1 MREILRRLGGAT
13 PATVRVMVMI
23 ALSLA
28 MMLIDNRTQQFEK
41 LRNILQTVVYPVM
54 FISTIPREMIR
65 GVTGT
70 METSS
75 NLQTENE
82 SLRQENLLLHSRLE
96 KLHSLEAD
104 NRRLKR
110 LLGQSEQIAEH
121 VLLAELVEVS
131 LEPYTQQISLN
142 KGSSDDVYVGQPVI
156 NGDGVIG
163 QVVHTSQFQSTVTLL
178 TDPGSAIPVMVM
190 RNGLR
195 GVLFGTGVR
204 NKLAMP
210 YMTADADIRVGD
222 LLISSGMGGR
232 FPTGYPVATVTEVI
246 QQPSDE
252 FLTINTLPVTQ
263 LDHGREVLLIWPE
276 TTKSRAFWIS
286 RRSSPMNSVPIL
298 VSFLVAMMLTSLPLP
313 ESCHHLS
320 TRLADTGADLLVY
333 GNTRTDRN
341 IHWLVA
347 GAFAGRYVWQPAG
360 AKCHGIFHH
369 CLPGKYPAFTCA
381 DVPLWQQSVMVFLL
395 VILHLAI
402 SAWIR
407 GIAGQFF
414 VTWTYWMPALTSALV
429 WPFIFIVLR
438 DIRRQISSK

>member
-1 MREILRRLGGAT
+1 MRELLRRLGSAT
-13 PATVRVMVMI
+13 PATVRVMVLV

-28 MMLIDNRTQQFEK
+28 MMLIDHRTQQFEK
-41 LRNILQTVVYPVM
+41 FRNILQTVVYPVM
-54 FISTIPREMIR
+54 FISTIPREVIR
-65 GVTGT
+65 GVTGS
-70 METSS
+70 MEISS
-75 NLQTENE
+75 NLQTDND

-131 LEPYTQQISLN
+131 LEPYTQKISLN

-210 YMTADADIRVGD
+210 YLTADADIRVGD

-232 FPTGYPVATVTEVI
+232 FPTGYPVATVTEVR
-246 QQPSDE
+246 QDPSDE

-276 TTKSRAFWIS
+276 STKDQA
-286 RRSSPMNSVPIL
+286 VPEL
-298 VSFLVAMMLTSLPLP
+298 ENLTD
-313 ESCHHLS
+313 E
-320 TRLADTGADLLVY
+320 
-333 GNTRTDRN
+333 
-341 IHWLVA
+341 
-347 GAFAGRYVWQPAG
+347 
-360 AKCHGIFHH
+360 
-369 CLPGKYPAFTCA
+369 
-381 DVPLWQQSVMVFLL
+381 
-395 VILHLAI
+395 
-402 SAWIR
+402 
-407 GIAGQFF
+407 
-414 VTWTYWMPALTSALV
+414 
-429 WPFIFIVLR
+429 
-438 DIRRQISSK
+438 

>member
-13 PATVRVMVMI
+13 PATVRVIVMI
-23 ALSLA
+23 ALSVAL
-28 MMLIDNRTQQFEK
+28 MLIDNRTQQFEK
-41 LRNILQTVVYPVM
+41 LRNVLQTVIYPVM
-54 FISTIPREMIR
+54 FISTLPREMIR
-65 GVTGT
+65 AVTGT
-70 METSS
+70 MEASS
-75 NLQTENE
+75 TLQSENE

-110 LLGQSEQIAEH
+110 LLGQSEQIAEN

-204 NKLAMP
+204 NKLALP
-210 YMTADADIRVGD
+210 YMTADADIRIGD

-232 FPTGYPVATVTEVI
+232 FPTGYPVATVTEVL

-276 TTKSRAFWIS
+276 TIKEQR
-286 RRSSPMNSVPIL
+286 VL
-298 VSFLVAMMLTSLPLP
+298 DQQEVV
-313 ESCHHLS
+313 
-320 TRLADTGADLLVY
+320 
-333 GNTRTDRN
+333 TDE
-341 IHWLVA
+341 
-347 GAFAGRYVWQPAG
+347 
-360 AKCHGIFHH
+360 
-369 CLPGKYPAFTCA
+369 
-381 DVPLWQQSVMVFLL
+381 
-395 VILHLAI
+395 
-402 SAWIR
+402 
-407 GIAGQFF
+407 
-414 VTWTYWMPALTSALV
+414 
-429 WPFIFIVLR
+429 
-438 DIRRQISSK
+438 

>member
-1 MREILRRLGGAT
+1 MRELLRRLGGAT
-13 PATVRVMVMI
+13 PATVRVMVLV
-23 ALSLA
+23 ALSVAL
-28 MMLIDNRTQQFEK
+28 MLVDHRTQQLER
-41 LRNILQTVVYPVM
+41 LRNILLTAVYPIM
-54 FISTIPREMIR
+54 FISTIPQEVIR
-65 GVTGT
+65 GITGS
-70 METSS
+70 METSD
-75 NLQTENE
+75 NLQTDNE
-82 SLRQENLLLHSRLE
+82 SLRQENLLLRSRLE

-131 LEPYTQQISLN
+131 LEPYTQKISLN

-210 YMTADADIRVGD
+210 YLTADADIRIGD

-232 FPTGYPVATVTEVI
+232 FPTGYPVATVTEVR
-246 QQPSDE
+246 QEQSDE

-276 TTKSRAFWIS
+276 TTK
-286 RRSSPMNSVPIL
+286 NQ
-298 VSFLVAMMLTSLPLP
+298 
-313 ESCHHLS
+313 
-320 TRLADTGADLLVY
+320 
-333 GNTRTDRN
+333 
-341 IHWLVA
+341 
-347 GAFAGRYVWQPAG
+347 RY
-360 AKCHGIFHH
+360 
-369 CLPGKYPAFTCA
+369 PG
-381 DVPLWQQSVMVFLL
+381 QQEL
-395 VILHLAI
+395 I
-402 SAWIR
+402 
-407 GIAGQFF
+407 
-414 VTWTYWMPALTSALV
+414 
-429 WPFIFIVLR
+429 
-438 DIRRQISSK
+438 DE

>member
-1 MREILRRLGGAT
+1 MRELLRRLGSAT
-13 PATVRVMVMI
+13 PATVRVMVLV

-28 MMLIDNRTQQFEK
+28 MMLIDHRTQQFEK

-65 GVTGT
+65 GVTGS
-70 METSS
+70 MEMSS
-75 NLQTENE
+75 NLQTDNE

-110 LLGQSEQIAEH
+110 LLGQSDQIAEH

-131 LEPYTQQISLN
+131 LEPYTQKISLN
-142 KGSSDDVYVGQPVI
+142 KGSRDDVYVGQPVI

-210 YMTADADIRVGD
+210 YLTADADIRIGD

-232 FPTGYPVATVTEVI
+232 FPTGYPVATVTEVR
-246 QQPSDE
+246 QDPSDE

-276 TTKSRAFWIS
+276 STKDQA
-286 RRSSPMNSVPIL
+286 VPEL
-298 VSFLVAMMLTSLPLP
+298 ENLTD
-313 ESCHHLS
+313 E
-320 TRLADTGADLLVY
+320 
-333 GNTRTDRN
+333 
-341 IHWLVA
+341 
-347 GAFAGRYVWQPAG
+347 
-360 AKCHGIFHH
+360 
-369 CLPGKYPAFTCA
+369 
-381 DVPLWQQSVMVFLL
+381 
-395 VILHLAI
+395 
-402 SAWIR
+402 
-407 GIAGQFF
+407 
-414 VTWTYWMPALTSALV
+414 
-429 WPFIFIVLR
+429 
-438 DIRRQISSK
+438 

>member
-13 PATVRVMVMI
+13 PATVRVIVMI

-28 MMLIDNRTQQFEK
+28 LMLIDNRTQQFEK
-41 LRNILQTVVYPVM
+41 LRNVLQTVIYPVM
-54 FISTIPREMIR
+54 FISTLPREMIR
-65 GVTGT
+65 AVTGT
-70 METSS
+70 MEASS
-75 NLQTENE
+75 TLQSENE

-110 LLGQSEQIAEH
+110 LLGQSEQIAEN

-204 NKLAMP
+204 NKLALP
-210 YMTADADIRVGD
+210 YMTADADIRIGD

-232 FPTGYPVATVTEVI
+232 FPTGYPVATVTEVL

-276 TTKSRAFWIS
+276 TIK
-286 RRSSPMNSVPIL
+286 
-298 VSFLVAMMLTSLPLP
+298 
-313 ESCHHLS
+313 E
-320 TRLADTGADLLVY
+320 
-333 GNTRTDRN
+333 
-341 IHWLVA
+341 
-347 GAFAGRYVWQPAG
+347 
-360 AKCHGIFHH
+360 
-369 CLPGKYPAFTCA
+369 
-381 DVPLWQQSVMVFLL
+381 QSVLDQQEV
-395 VILHLAI
+395 
-402 SAWIR
+402 
-407 GIAGQFF
+407 
-414 VTWTYWMPALTSALV
+414 VT
-429 WPFIFIVLR
+429 
-438 DIRRQISSK
+438 DE

>member
-13 PATVRVMVMI
+13 PATVRVIVMI

-28 MMLIDNRTQQFEK
+28 LMLIDNRTQQFEK
-41 LRNILQTVVYPVM
+41 LRNVLQTVIYPVM
-54 FISTIPREMIR
+54 FISTLPREMIR
-65 GVTGT
+65 AVTGT
-70 METSS
+70 MEASS
-75 NLQTENE
+75 TLQSENE

-110 LLGQSEQIAEH
+110 LLGQSEQIAEN

-204 NKLAMP
+204 NKLALP
-210 YMTADADIRVGD
+210 YMTADADIRIGD

-232 FPTGYPVATVTEVI
+232 FPTGYPVATVTEVL

-276 TTKSRAFWIS
+276 TIKEQR
-286 RRSSPMNSVPIL
+286 VL
-298 VSFLVAMMLTSLPLP
+298 DQQEVV
-313 ESCHHLS
+313 
-320 TRLADTGADLLVY
+320 
-333 GNTRTDRN
+333 TDE
-341 IHWLVA
+341 
-347 GAFAGRYVWQPAG
+347 
-360 AKCHGIFHH
+360 
-369 CLPGKYPAFTCA
+369 
-381 DVPLWQQSVMVFLL
+381 
-395 VILHLAI
+395 
-402 SAWIR
+402 
-407 GIAGQFF
+407 
-414 VTWTYWMPALTSALV
+414 
-429 WPFIFIVLR
+429 
-438 DIRRQISSK
+438 

>member
-1 MREILRRLGGAT
+1 MRELLRRLGSAT
-13 PATVRVMVMI
+13 PATVRVMVVV

-28 MMLIDNRTQQFEK
+28 MMLIDHRTQQLEK
-41 LRNILQTVVYPVM
+41 FRNILQTVVYPVM

-65 GVTGT
+65 GVTGS
-70 METSS
+70 MEMSS
-75 NLQTENE
+75 NLQTDNE

-131 LEPYTQQISLN
+131 LEPYTQKISLN

-210 YMTADADIRVGD
+210 YLTADADIRVGD

-232 FPTGYPVATVTEVI
+232 FPTGYPVATVTGVR
-246 QQPSDE
+246 QDPSDE

-276 TTKSRAFWIS
+276 STKDLA
-286 RRSSPMNSVPIL
+286 VPEL
-298 VSFLVAMMLTSLPLP
+298 ENLTD
-313 ESCHHLS
+313 E
-320 TRLADTGADLLVY
+320 
-333 GNTRTDRN
+333 
-341 IHWLVA
+341 
-347 GAFAGRYVWQPAG
+347 
-360 AKCHGIFHH
+360 
-369 CLPGKYPAFTCA
+369 
-381 DVPLWQQSVMVFLL
+381 
-395 VILHLAI
+395 
-402 SAWIR
+402 
-407 GIAGQFF
+407 
-414 VTWTYWMPALTSALV
+414 
-429 WPFIFIVLR
+429 
-438 DIRRQISSK
+438 

>member
-1 MREILRRLGGAT
+1 MRELLRRLGSAT
-13 PATVRVMVMI
+13 PATVRVMVLV

-28 MMLIDNRTQQFEK
+28 MMLIDHRTQQFEK
-41 LRNILQTVVYPVM
+41 FRNILQTVVYPVM
-54 FISTIPREMIR
+54 FISTIPREVIR
-65 GVTGT
+65 GVTGS
-70 METSS
+70 MEISS
-75 NLQTENE
+75 NLQTDND

-131 LEPYTQQISLN
+131 LEPYTQKISLN

-210 YMTADADIRVGD
+210 YLTADADIRVGD

-232 FPTGYPVATVTEVI
+232 FPTGYPVATVTEVR
-246 QQPSDE
+246 QDPSDE
-252 FLTINTLPVTQ
+252 FLTTNTLPVTQ

-276 TTKSRAFWIS
+276 STKDQA
-286 RRSSPMNSVPIL
+286 VPEL
-298 VSFLVAMMLTSLPLP
+298 ENLTD
-313 ESCHHLS
+313 E
-320 TRLADTGADLLVY
+320 
-333 GNTRTDRN
+333 
-341 IHWLVA
+341 
-347 GAFAGRYVWQPAG
+347 
-360 AKCHGIFHH
+360 
-369 CLPGKYPAFTCA
+369 
-381 DVPLWQQSVMVFLL
+381 
-395 VILHLAI
+395 
-402 SAWIR
+402 
-407 GIAGQFF
+407 
-414 VTWTYWMPALTSALV
+414 
-429 WPFIFIVLR
+429 
-438 DIRRQISSK
+438 

>member
-13 PATVRVMVMI
+13 PATVRVLVMI
-23 ALSLA
+23 ALSIA
-28 MMLIDNRTQQFEK
+28 IMLIDNRTEQFER
-41 LRNILQTVVYPVM
+41 LRNILQTAVYPVM

-65 GVTGT
+65 GVTGS

-75 NLQTENE
+75 NLQNENE

-210 YMTADADIRVGD
+210 YLTADADIRVGD

-252 FLTINTLPVTQ
+252 FLTIKTLPVTQ

-276 TTKSRAFWIS
+276 TTKEQR
-286 RRSSPMNSVPIL
+286 VL
-298 VSFLVAMMLTSLPLP
+298 DQEVV
-313 ESCHHLS
+313 
-320 TRLADTGADLLVY
+320 
-333 GNTRTDRN
+333 TDE
-341 IHWLVA
+341 
-347 GAFAGRYVWQPAG
+347 
-360 AKCHGIFHH
+360 
-369 CLPGKYPAFTCA
+369 
-381 DVPLWQQSVMVFLL
+381 
-395 VILHLAI
+395 
-402 SAWIR
+402 
-407 GIAGQFF
+407 
-414 VTWTYWMPALTSALV
+414 
-429 WPFIFIVLR
+429 
-438 DIRRQISSK
+438 

>member
-1 MREILRRLGGAT
+1 MRELLRRLGSAT
-13 PATVRVMVMI
+13 PATVRVMVLV

-28 MMLIDNRTQQFEK
+28 MMLIDHRTQQFEK
-41 LRNILQTVVYPVM
+41 IRNILQTVVYPVM

-65 GVTGT
+65 GVTGS
-70 METSS
+70 MEMSS
-75 NLQTENE
+75 SLQTDND

-131 LEPYTQQISLN
+131 LEPYTQKISLN

-210 YMTADADIRVGD
+210 YLTADADIRVGD

-232 FPTGYPVATVTEVI
+232 FPTGYPVATVTEVR
-246 QQPSDE
+246 QDPSDE

-276 TTKSRAFWIS
+276 STKDQA
-286 RRSSPMNSVPIL
+286 VPEL
-298 VSFLVAMMLTSLPLP
+298 ENLTD
-313 ESCHHLS
+313 E
-320 TRLADTGADLLVY
+320 
-333 GNTRTDRN
+333 
-341 IHWLVA
+341 
-347 GAFAGRYVWQPAG
+347 
-360 AKCHGIFHH
+360 
-369 CLPGKYPAFTCA
+369 
-381 DVPLWQQSVMVFLL
+381 
-395 VILHLAI
+395 
-402 SAWIR
+402 
-407 GIAGQFF
+407 
-414 VTWTYWMPALTSALV
+414 
-429 WPFIFIVLR
+429 
-438 DIRRQISSK
+438 

>member
-1 MREILRRLGGAT
+1 MRELLRRLGSAT
-13 PATVRVMVMI
+13 PATVRVMVLV

-28 MMLIDNRTQQFEK
+28 MMLIDHRTQQFEK

-65 GVTGT
+65 GVTSS
-70 METSS
+70 MEMSS
-75 NLQTENE
+75 NLQTDNE

-131 LEPYTQQISLN
+131 LEPYTQKISLN

-210 YMTADADIRVGD
+210 YLTADADIRVGD
-222 LLISSGMGGR
+222 VLISSGMGGR
-232 FPTGYPVATVTEVI
+232 FPTGYPVATVTEVR
-246 QQPSDE
+246 QDPSDE

-276 TTKSRAFWIS
+276 STKDQA
-286 RRSSPMNSVPIL
+286 VPEL
-298 VSFLVAMMLTSLPLP
+298 ENLTD
-313 ESCHHLS
+313 E
-320 TRLADTGADLLVY
+320 
-333 GNTRTDRN
+333 
-341 IHWLVA
+341 
-347 GAFAGRYVWQPAG
+347 
-360 AKCHGIFHH
+360 
-369 CLPGKYPAFTCA
+369 
-381 DVPLWQQSVMVFLL
+381 
-395 VILHLAI
+395 
-402 SAWIR
+402 
-407 GIAGQFF
+407 
-414 VTWTYWMPALTSALV
+414 
-429 WPFIFIVLR
+429 
-438 DIRRQISSK
+438 

>member
-1 MREILRRLGGAT
+1 MRELLRRLGSAT
-13 PATVRVMVMI
+13 PATVRVMVLV

-28 MMLIDNRTQQFEK
+28 MMLIDHRTQQFEK
-41 LRNILQTVVYPVM
+41 FRNILQTVVYPVM
-54 FISTIPREMIR
+54 FISTIPREVIR
-65 GVTGT
+65 GVTGS
-70 METSS
+70 MEISS
-75 NLQTENE
+75 NLQTDND

-131 LEPYTQQISLN
+131 LEPYTQKISLN

-210 YMTADADIRVGD
+210 YLTADADIRVGD

-232 FPTGYPVATVTEVI
+232 FPTGYPVATVTEVR
-246 QQPSDE
+246 QDPSDE

-276 TTKSRAFWIS
+276 STKGQT
-286 RRSSPMNSVPIL
+286 VPEL
-298 VSFLVAMMLTSLPLP
+298 ENLTD
-313 ESCHHLS
+313 E
-320 TRLADTGADLLVY
+320 
-333 GNTRTDRN
+333 
-341 IHWLVA
+341 
-347 GAFAGRYVWQPAG
+347 
-360 AKCHGIFHH
+360 
-369 CLPGKYPAFTCA
+369 
-381 DVPLWQQSVMVFLL
+381 
-395 VILHLAI
+395 
-402 SAWIR
+402 
-407 GIAGQFF
+407 
-414 VTWTYWMPALTSALV
+414 
-429 WPFIFIVLR
+429 
-438 DIRRQISSK
+438 

>member
-1 MREILRRLGGAT
+1 MRELLRRLGSAT
-13 PATVRVMVMI
+13 PATVRVMVLV

-28 MMLIDNRTQQFEK
+28 MMLIDHRTQQFEK
-41 LRNILQTVVYPVM
+41 FRNILQTVVYPVM
-54 FISTIPREMIR
+54 FISTIPREVIR
-65 GVTGT
+65 GVTGS
-70 METSS
+70 MEISS
-75 NLQTENE
+75 NLQTDND

-131 LEPYTQQISLN
+131 LEPYTQKISLN

-210 YMTADADIRVGD
+210 YLTADADIRIGD

-232 FPTGYPVATVTEVI
+232 FPTGYPVATVTEI
-246 QQPSDE
+246 RQDPSDE

-276 TTKSRAFWIS
+276 STKDQA
-286 RRSSPMNSVPIL
+286 VPEL
-298 VSFLVAMMLTSLPLP
+298 ENLTD
-313 ESCHHLS
+313 E
-320 TRLADTGADLLVY
+320 
-333 GNTRTDRN
+333 
-341 IHWLVA
+341 
-347 GAFAGRYVWQPAG
+347 
-360 AKCHGIFHH
+360 
-369 CLPGKYPAFTCA
+369 
-381 DVPLWQQSVMVFLL
+381 
-395 VILHLAI
+395 
-402 SAWIR
+402 
-407 GIAGQFF
+407 
-414 VTWTYWMPALTSALV
+414 
-429 WPFIFIVLR
+429 
-438 DIRRQISSK
+438 

>member
-1 MREILRRLGGAT
+1 MRELLRRLGSAT
-13 PATVRVMVMI
+13 PATVRVMVMV

-28 MMLIDNRTQQFEK
+28 MMLIDHRTQQFEK
-41 LRNILQTVVYPVM
+41 FRNILQTVVYPVM
-54 FISTIPREMIR
+54 FISTIPREVIR
-65 GVTGT
+65 GVTGS
-70 METSS
+70 MEISS
-75 NLQTENE
+75 NLQTDND

-131 LEPYTQQISLN
+131 LEPYTQKISLN

-210 YMTADADIRVGD
+210 YLTADADIRVGD

-232 FPTGYPVATVTEVI
+232 FPTGYPVATVTEVR
-246 QQPSDE
+246 QDPSDE

-276 TTKSRAFWIS
+276 STKDQA
-286 RRSSPMNSVPIL
+286 VPEL
-298 VSFLVAMMLTSLPLP
+298 ENLTD
-313 ESCHHLS
+313 E
-320 TRLADTGADLLVY
+320 
-333 GNTRTDRN
+333 
-341 IHWLVA
+341 
-347 GAFAGRYVWQPAG
+347 
-360 AKCHGIFHH
+360 
-369 CLPGKYPAFTCA
+369 
-381 DVPLWQQSVMVFLL
+381 
-395 VILHLAI
+395 
-402 SAWIR
+402 
-407 GIAGQFF
+407 
-414 VTWTYWMPALTSALV
+414 
-429 WPFIFIVLR
+429 
-438 DIRRQISSK
+438 

>member
-1 MREILRRLGGAT
+1 MRELLRRLGSAT
-13 PATVRVMVMI
+13 PATVRVMVLV

-28 MMLIDNRTQQFEK
+28 MMLIDHRTQQFEK
-41 LRNILQTVVYPVM
+41 IRNILQTVVYPVM

-65 GVTGT
+65 GVTGS
-70 METSS
+70 MEMSS
-75 NLQTENE
+75 SLQTDND

-131 LEPYTQQISLN
+131 LEPYTQKISLN

-210 YMTADADIRVGD
+210 YLTADADIRVGD

-232 FPTGYPVATVTEVI
+232 FPTGYPVATVTEVR
-246 QQPSDE
+246 QDPSDE

-276 TTKSRAFWIS
+276 STKDQ
-286 RRSSPMNSVPIL
+286 PVPEL
-298 VSFLVAMMLTSLPLP
+298 ENLTD
-313 ESCHHLS
+313 E
-320 TRLADTGADLLVY
+320 
-333 GNTRTDRN
+333 
-341 IHWLVA
+341 
-347 GAFAGRYVWQPAG
+347 
-360 AKCHGIFHH
+360 
-369 CLPGKYPAFTCA
+369 
-381 DVPLWQQSVMVFLL
+381 
-395 VILHLAI
+395 
-402 SAWIR
+402 
-407 GIAGQFF
+407 
-414 VTWTYWMPALTSALV
+414 
-429 WPFIFIVLR
+429 
-438 DIRRQISSK
+438 

>member
-1 MREILRRLGGAT
+1 MRELLRRLGSAT
-13 PATVRVMVMI
+13 PATVRVMVVV

-28 MMLIDNRTQQFEK
+28 MMLIDHRTQQFEK
-41 LRNILQTVVYPVM
+41 FRNILQTVVYPVM

-65 GVTGT
+65 GVTGS

-75 NLQTENE
+75 NLQTDNE

-131 LEPYTQQISLN
+131 LEPYTQKISLN

-210 YMTADADIRVGD
+210 YLTADADIRVGD

-232 FPTGYPVATVTEVI
+232 FPTGYPVATVTGVR
-246 QQPSDE
+246 QDPSDE

-276 TTKSRAFWIS
+276 STKDQA
-286 RRSSPMNSVPIL
+286 VPEL
-298 VSFLVAMMLTSLPLP
+298 ENLTD
-313 ESCHHLS
+313 E
-320 TRLADTGADLLVY
+320 
-333 GNTRTDRN
+333 
-341 IHWLVA
+341 
-347 GAFAGRYVWQPAG
+347 
-360 AKCHGIFHH
+360 
-369 CLPGKYPAFTCA
+369 
-381 DVPLWQQSVMVFLL
+381 
-395 VILHLAI
+395 
-402 SAWIR
+402 
-407 GIAGQFF
+407 
-414 VTWTYWMPALTSALV
+414 
-429 WPFIFIVLR
+429 
-438 DIRRQISSK
+438 

>member
-13 PATVRVMVMI
+13 PATVRVIVMI
-23 ALSLA
+23 ALSVAL
-28 MMLIDNRTQQFEK
+28 MLIDNRTQQFEK
-41 LRNILQTVVYPVM
+41 LRNVLQTVIYPVM
-54 FISTIPREMIR
+54 FISTLPREMIR
-65 GVTGT
+65 AVTGT
-70 METSS
+70 MEASS
-75 NLQTENE
+75 TLQSENE

-110 LLGQSEQIAEH
+110 LLGQSEQIAEN

-204 NKLAMP
+204 NKLALP

-276 TTKSRAFWIS
+276 TIKEQT
-286 RRSSPMNSVPIL
+286 
-298 VSFLVAMMLTSLPLP
+298 
-313 ESCHHLS
+313 
-320 TRLADTGADLLVY
+320 DL
-333 GNTRTDRN
+333 D
-341 IHWLVA
+341 
-347 GAFAGRYVWQPAG
+347 QE
-360 AKCHGIFHH
+360 
-369 CLPGKYPAFTCA
+369 
-381 DVPLWQQSVMVFLL
+381 
-395 VILHLAI
+395 
-402 SAWIR
+402 
-407 GIAGQFF
+407 
-414 VTWTYWMPALTSALV
+414 ALV
-429 WPFIFIVLR
+429 T
-438 DIRRQISSK
+438 DE

>member
-1 MREILRRLGGAT
+1 MRELLRRLGGAT
-13 PATVRVMVMI
+13 PATVRVLVLI
-23 ALSLA
+23 ALSIAL
-28 MMLIDNRTQQFEK
+28 MLIDHRTGQFER

-65 GVTGT
+65 GITGS

-75 NLQTENE
+75 SLKTENE

-96 KLHSLEAD
+96 KLHSLQAD

-204 NKLAMP
+204 NKLTMP
-210 YMTADADIRVGD
+210 YLTADADIRKGD

-232 FPTGYPVATVTEVI
+232 FPTGYPVATVTEVR

-276 TTKSRAFWIS
+276 PTIDINIS
-286 RRSSPMNSVPIL
+286 VQ
-298 VSFLVAMMLTSLPLP
+298 
-313 ESCHHLS
+313 EELS
-320 TRLADTGADLLVY
+320 DE
-333 GNTRTDRN
+333 
-341 IHWLVA
+341 
-347 GAFAGRYVWQPAG
+347 
-360 AKCHGIFHH
+360 
-369 CLPGKYPAFTCA
+369 
-381 DVPLWQQSVMVFLL
+381 
-395 VILHLAI
+395 
-402 SAWIR
+402 
-407 GIAGQFF
+407 
-414 VTWTYWMPALTSALV
+414 
-429 WPFIFIVLR
+429 
-438 DIRRQISSK
+438 

>member
-1 MREILRRLGGAT
+1 MRELLRRLGSAT
-13 PATVRVMVMI
+13 PATVRVMVLV

-28 MMLIDNRTQQFEK
+28 MMLIDHRTQQFEK
-41 LRNILQTVVYPVM
+41 LRNILQTVIYPVM

-65 GVTGT
+65 GVTGS
-70 METSS
+70 MEMSS
-75 NLQTENE
+75 NLQTDNE

-131 LEPYTQQISLN
+131 LEPYTQKISLN

-210 YMTADADIRVGD
+210 YLTADADIRVGD

-232 FPTGYPVATVTEVI
+232 FPTGYPVATITGVR
-246 QQPSDE
+246 QDPSDE

-276 TTKSRAFWIS
+276 STKDQA
-286 RRSSPMNSVPIL
+286 VPEL
-298 VSFLVAMMLTSLPLP
+298 ENLTD
-313 ESCHHLS
+313 E
-320 TRLADTGADLLVY
+320 
-333 GNTRTDRN
+333 
-341 IHWLVA
+341 
-347 GAFAGRYVWQPAG
+347 
-360 AKCHGIFHH
+360 
-369 CLPGKYPAFTCA
+369 
-381 DVPLWQQSVMVFLL
+381 
-395 VILHLAI
+395 
-402 SAWIR
+402 
-407 GIAGQFF
+407 
-414 VTWTYWMPALTSALV
+414 
-429 WPFIFIVLR
+429 
-438 DIRRQISSK
+438 

>member
-13 PATVRVMVMI
+13 PATVRVLVMI
-23 ALSLA
+23 ALSVA

-65 GVTGT
+65 GVSGT

-110 LLGQSEQIAEH
+110 LLGQSEQIAEQ

-142 KGSSDDVYVGQPVI
+142 KGSGDNVYVGQPVI

-210 YMTADADIRVGD
+210 YLTADADIRIGD
-222 LLISSGMGGR
+222 LLVSSGMGGR
-232 FPTGYPVATVTEVI
+232 FPTGYPVATVTDVI
-246 QQPSDE
+246 QKPSDE

-276 TTKSRAFWIS
+276 TTKVQR
-286 RRSSPMNSVPIL
+286 VL
-298 VSFLVAMMLTSLPLP
+298 DQQEVV
-313 ESCHHLS
+313 
-320 TRLADTGADLLVY
+320 
-333 GNTRTDRN
+333 TDE
-341 IHWLVA
+341 
-347 GAFAGRYVWQPAG
+347 
-360 AKCHGIFHH
+360 
-369 CLPGKYPAFTCA
+369 
-381 DVPLWQQSVMVFLL
+381 
-395 VILHLAI
+395 
-402 SAWIR
+402 
-407 GIAGQFF
+407 
-414 VTWTYWMPALTSALV
+414 
-429 WPFIFIVLR
+429 
-438 DIRRQISSK
+438 

>member
-1 MREILRRLGGAT
+1 MSEILRRLGGAT
-13 PATVRVMVMI
+13 PATVRVIVMI
-23 ALSLA
+23 ALSVAL
-28 MMLIDNRTQQFEK
+28 MLIDNRTQQFEK
-41 LRNILQTVVYPVM
+41 LRNVLQTVIYPVM
-54 FISTIPREMIR
+54 FISTLPREMIR
-65 GVTGT
+65 AVTGT
-70 METSS
+70 MEASS
-75 NLQTENE
+75 TLQSENE

-110 LLGQSEQIAEH
+110 LLGQSEQIAEN

-204 NKLAMP
+204 NKLALP

-276 TTKSRAFWIS
+276 TIKEQT
-286 RRSSPMNSVPIL
+286 
-298 VSFLVAMMLTSLPLP
+298 
-313 ESCHHLS
+313 
-320 TRLADTGADLLVY
+320 DL
-333 GNTRTDRN
+333 D
-341 IHWLVA
+341 
-347 GAFAGRYVWQPAG
+347 QE
-360 AKCHGIFHH
+360 
-369 CLPGKYPAFTCA
+369 
-381 DVPLWQQSVMVFLL
+381 
-395 VILHLAI
+395 
-402 SAWIR
+402 
-407 GIAGQFF
+407 
-414 VTWTYWMPALTSALV
+414 ALV
-429 WPFIFIVLR
+429 T
-438 DIRRQISSK
+438 DE